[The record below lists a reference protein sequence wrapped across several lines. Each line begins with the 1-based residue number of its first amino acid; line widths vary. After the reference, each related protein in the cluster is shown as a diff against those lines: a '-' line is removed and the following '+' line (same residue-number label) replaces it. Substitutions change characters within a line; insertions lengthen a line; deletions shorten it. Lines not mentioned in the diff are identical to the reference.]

1 MNTKSLI
8 NISMFASLIAVGA
21 FIKIPFF
28 IVPITLQTLFVVL
41 SGLFLKKD
49 EAIMSVVLYLFVGLI
64 GFPVFSRGGGL
75 TYIFQPSFGYL
86 IGFIFCVVIIEKY
99 KDKYAFISSLIGI
112 GFVYIIGCL
121 YFIFIQYINLGK
133 VYEIGWLFY
142 NLFIIF
148 LPGDIISCYV
158 AYIAYKRIKNVI

>member
-49 EAIMSVVLYLFVGLI
+49 EAIMSVILYLFVGLI

>member
-86 IGFIFCVVIIEKY
+86 IGFIFCVVIIGKY